1 VKARF
6 LGSFLFVGAM
16 LFARAADE
24 GNVAAQEARMAAAVL
39 VRQNEALRA
48 EVARLREEVAKL
60 TLSLAQARAEIDE
73 TGVGRNGGGRLTES
87 SGVEGQIDGG
97 SSSVVA
103 DSWKI
108 TEVNPD
114 LKLVVLDSGRAS
126 GLKQGM
132 MLYAL
137 RGDRPAARLRVVDV
151 REHMTGA
158 VVEANLGFGN
168 PEKGDRVV
176 LMTVPK

>member
-1 VKARF
+1 
-6 LGSFLFVGAM
+6 M
-16 LFARAADE
+16 LCVRAADE
-24 GNVAAQEARMAAAVL
+24 GNVAEHEARLAAAAL

-48 EVARLREEVAKL
+48 EVGRLREEVAKL
-60 TLSLAQARAEIDE
+60 TLSLAQAKAEVDE
-73 TGVGRNGGGRLTES
+73 SGVGRSAAGGHETRVGD
-87 SGVEGQIDGG
+87 EGQNRGG
-97 SSSVVA
+97 SDSVLA
-103 DSWKI
+103 ESWKI
-108 TEVNPD
+108 TDVNPD

-151 REHMTGA
+151 REHMAGA
-158 VVEANLGFGN
+158 VIEANLGFGN

-176 LMTVPK
+176 LMTAPK